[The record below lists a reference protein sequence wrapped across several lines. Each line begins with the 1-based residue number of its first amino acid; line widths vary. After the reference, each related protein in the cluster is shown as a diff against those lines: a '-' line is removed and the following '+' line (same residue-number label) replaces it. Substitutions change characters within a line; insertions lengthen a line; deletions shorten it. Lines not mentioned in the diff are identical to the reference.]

1 MNTVQPTTT
10 IGGYEY
16 SWDILFV
23 KEEKKVTRELVKG
36 FVPSVCSKSI
46 LKKKSHFLFTV
57 TVRMCE
63 NMERTTNLSVK
74 PKAMKL

>member
-23 KEEKKVTRELVKG
+23 KEEKKVTQELVKG
-36 FVPSVCSKSI
+36 FVPSVF

-63 NMERTTNLSVK
+63 NMERTKSQPQGL
-74 PKAMKL
+74 LRC